1 MFPFM
6 LISFIRAFILYAI
19 VVIVMRVMGKR
30 QLAEMQPFELVVT
43 LMIADLAAI
52 PMENSGKP
60 LLGGIIPIIA
70 LTVSQLALSWLT
82 LKSERIRAFICG
94 SPSILIEKGIINQTE
109 LEKQRI
115 NLNDLLE
122 QLRSKDIPQVN
133 DVEFAVLETG
143 GQLNVIP
150 KSQKRPITPED
161 LNIDTPN
168 EGIPLTIIMDGR
180 IHHQNLKKANLDIS
194 WLTRELKKKNLLA
207 KDVFFACLYANG
219 QLEIQTRERKGKG

>member
-1 MFPFM
+1 M
-6 LISFIRAFILYAI
+6 LISFVRAFILYAV

-30 QLAEMQPFELVVT
+30 QLAQMQPFELVVT
-43 LMIADLAAI
+43 LMIADLASV

-82 LKSERIRAFICG
+82 MKSERIRAFVCG

-109 LEKQRI
+109 LKKQRI

-122 QLRSKDIPQVN
+122 QLRTKDVPQVS

-150 KSQKRPITPED
+150 KSQSRPVTPED
-161 LNIDTPN
+161 LQIDLPDV
-168 EGIPLTIIMDGR
+168 GIPLTIIMDGQ

-194 WLTRELKKKNLLA
+194 WLTRELKKKNLSA
-207 KDVFFACLYANG
+207 KDVFFACLYSNG
-219 QLEIQTRERKGKG
+219 QLEIQTLERKGKD